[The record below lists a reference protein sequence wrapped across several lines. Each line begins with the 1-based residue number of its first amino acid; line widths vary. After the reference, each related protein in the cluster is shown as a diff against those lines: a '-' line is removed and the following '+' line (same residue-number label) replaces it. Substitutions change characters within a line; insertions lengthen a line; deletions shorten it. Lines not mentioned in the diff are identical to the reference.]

1 MAANNTKEG
10 HAGIVS
16 LLMKEHTNTY
26 KAVMQKKTLNFTDT
40 ENRLG
45 VQWLPEAGKGWE
57 EAKWMEAVK
66 CTNFQLQNKFWGC
79 NVEHDDNS

>member
-26 KAVMQKKTLNFTDT
+26 KAVMQKKTLNFIKPLDS
-40 ENRLG
+40 NL
-45 VQWLPEAGKGWE
+45 
-57 EAKWMEAVK
+57 
-66 CTNFQLQNKFWGC
+66 
-79 NVEHDDNS
+79 